1 MQSLS
6 FYRIS
11 GNAASH
17 SIALRAILES
27 KALAGAMI
35 AYCAK
40 IVNCGEIAIIKGA
53 EIDTFSVK
61 WSNLTTYIN
70 MDNLRQRL
78 LPAEEHSLAELPE
91 HNPEEEPE
99 ADSPVAQLAAVLLPA
114 S

>member
-1 MQSLS
+1 
-6 FYRIS
+6 
-11 GNAASH
+11 
-17 SIALRAILES
+17 
-27 KALAGAMI
+27 MI

-70 MDNLRQRL
+70 MDNLRQRF
-78 LPAEEHSLAELPE
+78 LPAEERIPELVVRIPAVAEGKLEQAEEHSLAELPE
-91 HNPEEEPE
+91 HIPEE
-99 ADSPVAQLAAVLLPA
+99 AVVHNPVERLAVVLPPA